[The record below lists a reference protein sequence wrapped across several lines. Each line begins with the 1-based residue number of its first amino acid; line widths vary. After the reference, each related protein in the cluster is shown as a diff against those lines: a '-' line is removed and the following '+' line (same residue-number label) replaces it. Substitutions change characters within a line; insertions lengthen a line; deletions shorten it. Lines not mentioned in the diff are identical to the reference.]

1 LSDVTRLCLGLGL
14 LALTGVLAGCSV
26 NDPTETEF
34 APKIINDS
42 GSTATIAYCNGGNSC
57 KAHWWIETLAPG
69 RRAEDS
75 INAGH
80 GNLSVFLVTDR
91 GQRRCIRLAH
101 YTKAIRLSEATR
113 TACHPPYG

>member
-1 LSDVTRLCLGLGL
+1 MKGLYLGLGM
-14 LALTGVLAGCSV
+14 LAVVLAGCSL

-42 GSTATIAYCNGGNSC
+42 GATATIAYCNGGDSC
-57 KAHWWIETLAPG
+57 KAHWWTETLAHG
-69 RRAEDS
+69 ERTQDS

-80 GNLSVFLVTDR
+80 GNLSVFLVTEH

-101 YTKAIRLSEATR
+101 YTKAVRLSGATR
-113 TACHPPYG
+113 AACHLPHG